1 MFSFEA
7 KYKFVLNKKLLKVA
21 LRSLNPILN
30 TVVFIFLFFLIS
42 GIKKSDTISV
52 PYGQQHIPVIFCKK
66 TQCNTG
72 KLIGMI
78 HLRL

>member
-30 TVVFIFLFFLIS
+30 TVVFIFFF
-42 GIKKSDTISV
+42 
-52 PYGQQHIPVIFCKK
+52 
-66 TQCNTG
+66 
-72 KLIGMI
+72 
-78 HLRL
+78 